1 MTAPVYGQILSVVPE
16 SNGRSAEIS
25 FLPDNNFTGSDIF
38 EMKVVDPFDTNASD
52 TIKINIDVSNV
63 EDAPVFTTNPVYTDA
78 VVGYNWYYEFE
89 IFDGDPNSTL
99 NVSSSVFPSWLII
112 EGNSSDG
119 LSFTLHGTPV
129 DANLIGTHDI
139 QLVVEDETGTLL
151 TELYNFSIIE

>member
-1 MTAPVYGQILSVVPE
+1 MPE

-38 EMKVVDPFDTNASD
+38 EMKVVGPFDTNASD

-89 IFDGDPNSTL
+89 IFDETKGAKTKIGHN
-99 NVSSSVFPSWLII
+99 F
-112 EGNSSDG
+112 
-119 LSFTLHGTPV
+119 FM
-129 DANLIGTHDI
+129 AN
-139 QLVVEDETGTLL
+139 
-151 TELYNFSIIE
+151 